1 VTRINS
7 ETARVLTMSDVKSSL
22 LVQGLEVTS
31 GTPDQFGNDIKREI
45 AKITRIAKTAG
56 VKAE

>member
-1 VTRINS
+1 MAGIDMVHVPYKGTTPAIG
-7 ETARVLTMSDVKSSL
+7 AL
-22 LVQGLEVTS
+22 
-31 GTPDQFGNDIKREI
+31 GTPDQFGDYIKCEI

>member
-1 VTRINS
+1 
-7 ETARVLTMSDVKSSL
+7 MPDVKSAL
-22 LVQGLEVTS
+22 AAQGLEVMS
-31 GTPDQFGNDIKREI
+31 GTPDQFGDYIKREI

>member
-1 VTRINS
+1 
-7 ETARVLTMSDVKSSL
+7 M
-22 LVQGLEVTS
+22 S
-31 GTPDQFGNDIKREI
+31 GTPDQFGDHIKREI